1 MGLMRRLAGLL
12 SILLAAAMPLRAQS
26 KVAVFGGYTYWHA
39 GRDFGSGFSL
49 NGWDASAEVG
59 GNWLSGVAD
68 FSRQYAS
75 PSGIRENQ
83 YSLLFGPQ
91 LSVPHL
97 PGVIPFAH
105 AQVGVVHG
113 TTNVIPILAP
123 CTLTSCPPPGITT
136 GNAFATAVGGGLDV
150 KALGPLWI
158 RAFQVDYIHA
168 NLNPDHHTQVRL
180 SFGVVL
186 RLGR

>member
-1 MGLMRRLAGLL
+1 MRKLAGFLF
-12 SILLAAAMPLRAQS
+12 ILLAGGLPLRAQS
-26 KVAVFGGYTYWHA
+26 NVAVFGGYSYWHA

-59 GNWLSGVAD
+59 GSWLGGVAD

-75 PSGIRENQ
+75 PSGVNENQ

-91 LSVPHL
+91 FSVPHL

-105 AQVGVVHG
+105 ALVGVVHG
-113 TTNVIPILAP
+113 TNRVALLGAP
-123 CTLTSCPPPGITT
+123 CPPICSPLIQT
-136 GNAFATAVGGGLDV
+136 GNAFATALGGGLDV
-150 KALGPLWI
+150 RAVGPVWI
-158 RAFQVDYIHA
+158 RAAQVDYVHA
-168 NLNPDHHTQVRL
+168 DLNPDHHAQVRL

-186 RLGR
+186 RFGK

>member
-1 MGLMRRLAGLL
+1 MRRLAGWFA
-12 SILLAAAMPLRAQS
+12 ILALGALPLRAQS
-26 KVAVFGGYTYWHA
+26 NVAVFGGYSYWHA

-59 GNWLSGVAD
+59 GSWLGGVAD

-75 PSGIRENQ
+75 PSGINENQ

-91 LSVPHL
+91 FSVPHL

-105 AQVGVVHG
+105 ALVGVVHG
-113 TTNVIPILAP
+113 TNGVVILGVP
-123 CTLTSCPPPGITT
+123 CPPNCSPIVRT
-136 GNAFATAVGGGLDV
+136 GNAFATALGGGLDV
-150 KALGPLWI
+150 KALGPVWI
-158 RAFQVDYIHA
+158 RAFQVDYVHA
-168 NLNPDHHTQVRL
+168 QLNPDHHTQVRL

-186 RLGR
+186 RFGR

>member
-1 MGLMRRLAGLL
+1 MTKWAGLL
-12 SILLAAAMPLRAQS
+12 PILLAVVTPLGAQS
-26 KVAVFGGYTYWHA
+26 KVAVFGGYTYWHDA
-39 GRDFGSGFSL
+39 RDSSSGFSL

-68 FSRQYAS
+68 VSRQYAS
-75 PSGIRENQ
+75 PSGVNENQ

-105 AQVGVVHG
+105 GLVGVVHG
-113 TTNVIPILAP
+113 TNRVVPILAP
-123 CTLTSCPPPGITT
+123 CTTTSCPPPGITT
-136 GNAFATAVGGGLDV
+136 GNAFAAGVGGGLDFR
-150 KALGPLWI
+150 ALGPLWI

-168 NLNPDHHTQVRL
+168 DLNPDHHTQVRL